1 MSVTFNLSKRELAKI
16 DFGKTDF
23 GEELLYLVGKVSQQT
38 IHS

>member
-1 MSVTFNLSKRELAKI
+1 MSVSFNLSKRDRAKI

-23 GEELLYLVGKVSQQT
+23 EKELPYLVGKVNQQT